1 MDIKLPPKP
10 WYVKYRLAIALGIA
24 LTALMAYTITLLL
37 SPRTVYLSADR
48 MKAVTAAEGSFTEY
62 IDVEGIVHPIAT
74 ILLNARES
82 GSVQRIVSEEG
93 SLLHKGDTIIVLTND
108 ALINSIRQDELEW
121 EKTSRNLK
129 EQEIQMEQ
137 KSLALKQQ
145 TLDQEHQIANLNRQL
160 EQSREEFKMGIKS
173 KAEMDIVEAD
183 YVYQHRKM
191 ELQMQSLKHD
201 SASTILR
208 REMIRAEY
216 ASADRKLAESRRRL
230 DNLVVTSPTDG
241 QLGRLNLTIGQNVS
255 SGATIG
261 ELKIMNNYKVR
272 TQLSEYYV
280 ERINAGL
287 PAMILQKKDTIPMRI
302 SRVMPEVKDRM
313 FEADLVFLGHTP
325 DNIRLGKSYRVKIE
339 LGQPESALIIPRGDF
354 YQHTGGKWI
363 FRIDPETGTA
373 RRTEIEIGRQ
383 NPEQFEILSGLAP
396 GDSVILSGYERF
408 LQAEQIK
415 IEK

>member
-1 MDIKLPPKP
+1 
-10 WYVKYRLAIALGIA
+10 
-24 LTALMAYTITLLL
+24 
-37 SPRTVYLSADR
+37 
-48 MKAVTAAEGSFTEY
+48 
-62 IDVEGIVHPIAT
+62 
-74 ILLNARES
+74 
-82 GSVQRIVSEEG
+82 
-93 SLLHKGDTIIVLTND
+93 
-108 ALINSIRQDELEW
+108 
-121 EKTSRNLK
+121 
-129 EQEIQMEQ
+129 MEQ

-255 SGATIG
+255 SGGAIG

-383 NPEQFEILSGLAP
+383 NPEEFEILSGLAP

>member
-1 MDIKLPPKP
+1 
-10 WYVKYRLAIALGIA
+10 
-24 LTALMAYTITLLL
+24 
-37 SPRTVYLSADR
+37 
-48 MKAVTAAEGSFTEY
+48 
-62 IDVEGIVHPIAT
+62 
-74 ILLNARES
+74 
-82 GSVQRIVSEEG
+82 
-93 SLLHKGDTIIVLTND
+93 
-108 ALINSIRQDELEW
+108 
-121 EKTSRNLK
+121 
-129 EQEIQMEQ
+129 
-137 KSLALKQQ
+137 
-145 TLDQEHQIANLNRQL
+145 
-160 EQSREEFKMGIKS
+160 
-173 KAEMDIVEAD
+173 
-183 YVYQHRKM
+183 
-191 ELQMQSLKHD
+191 
-201 SASTILR
+201 
-208 REMIRAEY
+208 
-216 ASADRKLAESRRRL
+216 
-230 DNLVVTSPTDG
+230 VVTSPTDG

-255 SGATIG
+255 SGGAIG